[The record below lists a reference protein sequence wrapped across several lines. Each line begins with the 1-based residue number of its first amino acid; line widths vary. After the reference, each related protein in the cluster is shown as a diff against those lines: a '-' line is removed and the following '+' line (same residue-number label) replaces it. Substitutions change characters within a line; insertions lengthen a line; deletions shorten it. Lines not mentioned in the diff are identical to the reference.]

1 MFTRVERAPNADPLR
16 DGPVRE
22 QRMSQEQVQDR
33 VESQQRGFEA
43 LLAQVTSAIAGRPLD
58 SELEAWLNRS
68 FPPTA
73 ELVADITAACHEGIE
88 SGWICK
94 YEAGGIRYGRVIKP
108 RPELNGYSVDV
119 VRMKDVVGPHHKHP
133 NGEIDL
139 VMPITPDARFD
150 QRAAGWVV
158 YPPNSAHRPTV
169 SHGEALVL
177 YLLPNGAIEFTQS

>member
-1 MFTRVERAPNADPLR
+1 LR
-16 DGPVRE
+16 DDGLVRE
-22 QRMSQEQVQDR
+22 ERMSQDQVQDR
-33 VESQQRGFEA
+33 VQDQQQGFAA
-43 LLAQVTSAIAGRPLD
+43 LLSQVTSAIAGRPLD
-58 SELEAWLNRS
+58 TELEAWLNRS

-73 ELVADITAACHEGIE
+73 ELVTSITAACHQGIE

-108 RPELNGYSVDV
+108 RSELDGYSVDV

-158 YPPNSAHRPTV
+158 YPPDSAHRPTV
-169 SHGEALVL
+169 SQGEALVL